1 LRLSDENIHF
11 NWENSVVSV
20 SSPWFSVKLAEPLP
34 PEWSDRAVALATAGH
49 GSLTLQ
55 TDSGAVTIT
64 LVMAKKGELNVS
76 IRLQQPPDLL
86 HEVRLFFNPS
96 QSELPTLF
104 ADGIGYNSQHAV

>member
-1 LRLSDENIHF
+1 MRLHDGNVSFDWSDGR
-11 NWENSVVSV
+11 VSV
-20 SSPWFSVKLAEPLP
+20 SSPWFSVSLEESLPAEWC
-34 PEWSDRAVALATAGH
+34 ERAQALATAGH

-86 HEVRLFFNPS
+86 HEVRLFFNPAQS
-96 QSELPTLF
+96 QLPSLF
-104 ADGIGYNSQHAV
+104 AD

>member
-1 LRLSDENIHF
+1 MT
-11 NWENSVVSV
+11 
-20 SSPWFSVKLAEPLP
+20 LAEPLP
-34 PEWSDRAVALATAGH
+34 PGWSDKAAALAVAGH

-96 QSELPTLF
+96 QPELPTLF
-104 ADGIGYNSQHAV
+104 AEGIGYNSQHAV